1 MKKCL
6 FFFFAIMAVIFSSCS
21 DDSTN
26 TEFSPASRTC
36 TDSTVYSSLSTQD
49 FNACIYNVVSNIQ
62 GTRSCDLNEEKL
74 TEILQPLSKDGKFII
89 DQIKDD
95 SDLTREEKDSLESLN
110 EAQLAAVSFIVNTIQ
125 YNTPKTRIIYSK
137 SSHCLAYAIFGY
149 GLPGIGATVSTLGA
163 ITKICLKRTL
173 IACIGGFGAAI
184 TVGVAICEYQYCMH
198 H

>member
-1 MKKCL
+1 MG
-6 FFFFAIMAVIFSSCS
+6 
-21 DDSTN
+21 
-26 TEFSPASRTC
+26 
-36 TDSTVYSSLSTQD
+36 TQE
-49 FNACIYNVVSNIQ
+49 FNACISNVVSNIQ

-95 SDLTREEKDSLESLN
+95 SDLTREEKNSLESLN

-149 GLPGIGATVSTLGA
+149 GLPGVGATASTIGVM
-163 ITKICLKRTL
+163 TKICLKRVL
-173 IACIGGFGAAI
+173 IACIAGLGTAI
-184 TVGVAICEYQYCMH
+184 TVGVAICEYQYCMRH
-198 H
+198 

>member
-1 MKKCL
+1 
-6 FFFFAIMAVIFSSCS
+6 MAVIFSSCS

-49 FNACIYNVVSNIQ
+49 FNACISNVVSNIQ

-110 EAQLAAVSFIVNTIQ
+110 EAQ